1 MKRKKNFVLA
11 CLMMIV
17 ILSACGTKREVETTS
32 TAVNDTTQA
41 VETEEEVETTST
53 AVNDKTQAVE
63 TEEEVEVEETEETV
77 ADGGMVDVVIGKD
90 IKVKD
95 GSIHDV
101 PVSYTTFPEMHM
113 LMLSDSMVESEDTEK
128 RNRQNYAVY
137 CPEIDADLYFSI
149 YLNGDLDEY
158 CAARHEET
166 VSYGRYLIDYNWCQI
181 AIKDTESKLAIVM
194 YFYYDAKNAAD
205 AREPIE
211 KWVDA
216 NIEYLKEQI
225 SGWDEGFVNTPAED
239 VSESTEE
246 PIYSDFEDIGPLRF
260 VHDNGYAEITVNH
273 FVGPGDL
280 NITASDNEG
289 NEYAFPLEVAGESY
303 YLAMDGD
310 VVALHL
316 TIEDGKINCYTEDM
330 KYANLSGD
338 YTLVE

>member
-11 CLMMIV
+11 CLMMMIV
-17 ILSACGTKREVETTS
+17 ILSACGTKREAENTN
-32 TAVNDTTQA
+32 AV
-41 VETEEEVETTST
+41 TEEEVETAST
-53 AVNDKTQAVE
+53 AVNDKAQAVE
-63 TEEEVEVEETEETV
+63 TEEEVEVEETEEAV

-95 GSIHDV
+95 ATFHDE
-101 PVSYTTFPEMHM
+101 PVSYTLFPEMHM
-113 LMLSDSMVESEDTEK
+113 FMFSDSIVESENTDEK
-128 RNRQNYAVY
+128 DLQKYVVY
-137 CPEIDADLYFSI
+137 CPEIDTDLYFSI
-149 YLNGDLDEY
+149 YLSGDLDEY
-158 CAARHEET
+158 CAAKHEET

-181 AIKDTESKLAIVM
+181 AIKDTEAPMAIVM
-194 YFYYDAKNAAD
+194 YFYCEARDAAD
-205 AREPIE
+205 AHEPIE
-211 KWVDA
+211 KLVDA

-225 SGWDEGFVNTPAED
+225 SGWDEDFVGTPAEEA
-239 VSESTEE
+239 SESTEE

-260 VHDNGYAEITVNH
+260 VHDDGYAEITVNH

>member
-17 ILSACGTKREVETTS
+17 ILSACCTKREVENTN
-32 TAVNDTTQA
+32 AVA
-41 VETEEEVETTST
+41 KEEVETTST
-53 AVNDKTQAVE
+53 AVNDKAQEVE
-63 TEEEVEVEETEETV
+63 TEEKVEVEETEEAV

-95 GSIHDV
+95 GHIHDV
-101 PVSYTTFPEMHM
+101 PVSYTTFPEIHL
-113 LMLSDSMVESEDTEK
+113 LMPSDSMVEAEYSGGGTNQK
-128 RNRQNYAVY
+128 KYVVY
-137 CPEIDADLYFSI
+137 CPEIDTDLYFHI
-149 YLNGDLDEY
+149 YLEGDLDEY

-194 YFYYDAKNAAD
+194 YFYCEARDAAD
-205 AREPIE
+205 AHEPIE
-211 KWVDA
+211 KWADA

-225 SGWDEGFVNTPAED
+225 SGWDEDFVGTPAEA

-246 PIYSDFEDIGPLRF
+246 PIYSNFEDIGPLRF
-260 VHDNGYAEITVNH
+260 VHDDGYAEITVNH

-289 NEYAFPLEVAGESY
+289 NEYAFPLEVSGESY